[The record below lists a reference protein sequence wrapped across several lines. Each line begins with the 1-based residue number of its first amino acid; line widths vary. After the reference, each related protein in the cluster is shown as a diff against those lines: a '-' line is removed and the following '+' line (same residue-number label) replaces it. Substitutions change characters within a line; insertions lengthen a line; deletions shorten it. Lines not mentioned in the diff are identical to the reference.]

1 MNSKVTV
8 VADATTGAVIV
19 KSANNPE
26 YGYVKLAQ
34 ARTTIDDNGFLRKTV
49 LTALIQAPVAILQ
62 EMGYYANQMLDGKI
76 IIKES
81 LTPFNKKDPS
91 RDLKVAGSSGI
102 VCTVDGKA
110 IYRKTVFSQASN
122 AEDLTIQHDNA
133 EELRNAYVAEQSSSA
148 IKPNQDFAI

>member
-8 VADATTGAVIV
+8 VADPETGAVIN
-19 KSANNPE
+19 KSSNPE

-49 LTALIQAPVAILQ
+49 LTALIQAPIDILQ
-62 EMGYYANQMLDGKI
+62 EMGYYAGQMLDGKI

-81 LTPFNKKDPS
+81 LAPFNKKDPS
-91 RDLKVAGSSGI
+91 RDLKVAGRSGI
-102 VCTVDGKA
+102 VCTVNGSP
-110 IYRKTVFSQASN
+110 IYRKTVYAQAAN
-122 AEDLTIQHDNA
+122 AEDITIQHDNT
-133 EELRNAYVAEQSSSA
+133 EELRNAYALETKSSA

>member
-8 VADATTGAVIV
+8 VADPTTGAVIN
-19 KSANNPE
+19 KSSNPE

-34 ARTTIDDNGFLRKTV
+34 PRTTIDDNGFLRKTV
-49 LTALIQAPVAILQ
+49 LTALIQAPVDILQ
-62 EMGYYANQMLDGKI
+62 EMGYYAGQQLDGKI

-91 RDLKVAGSSGI
+91 RDLKVAGRSGI
-102 VCTVDGKA
+102 VCTVDGNP
-110 IYRKTVFSQASN
+110 IYRKTVFAQSAS
-122 AEDLTIQHDNA
+122 AMDITIEHDNR
-133 EELRNAYVAEQSSSA
+133 EELRQAYMSEQSSSA